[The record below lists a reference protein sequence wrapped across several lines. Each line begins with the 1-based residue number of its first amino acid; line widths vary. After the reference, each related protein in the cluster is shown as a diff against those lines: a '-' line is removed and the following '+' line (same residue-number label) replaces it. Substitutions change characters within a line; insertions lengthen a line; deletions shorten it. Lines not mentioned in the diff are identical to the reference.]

1 MGASWSSIG
10 VRRCHRRS
18 PFALA
23 LSVALAL
30 TVGAWFGNTA
40 QAQLDALSTATSD
53 TTEEVAP

>member
-1 MGASWSSIG
+1 MTAT
-10 VRRCHRRS
+10 RTPRRS

-23 LSVALAL
+23 VSVALAL

-53 TTEEVAP
+53 TPEEVGP